1 MTTIITHLIALA
13 AGAAWAAWRL
23 SEPQALQDHTHAS
36 QGRPR
41 LRLATDKGHCL
52 IRTGRP

>member
-23 SEPQALQDHTHAS
+23 SDPQALPNHTQAS

-41 LRLATDKGHCL
+41 LRLVTDNGHCL
-52 IRTGRP
+52 IRTGRT